1 MAAAWEAARSSVS
14 WQAVKD
20 GWSSKWFQGS
30 KDGSMVALQSDFVGV
45 LGEYLRRHHSGMLA
59 LLHRPG
65 SLLHKGTHTED
76 ASPSVTTALAVAF
89 PIVRYILHITI
100 FQVPPLESVLPGSCT
115 CACLLHS
122 PHLFLQCFISRTDT
136 AQMHLLQP
144 VGRYVIV
151 GKAFQRGQRLPDKTR
166 NKINKFSESFWKV

>member
-59 LLHRPG
+59 LLHCSG
-65 SLLHKGTHTED
+65 SLLHKRTHTED
-76 ASPSVTTALAVAF
+76 ASSFVLQHWQSRFPSCATSCTSPSSRCRLWRVCCLAVAHV
-89 PIVRYILHITI
+89 PVCYTVR
-100 FQVPPLESVLPGSCT
+100 T
-115 CACLLHS
+115 CFCSAPCPELTLLKCMCCS
-122 PHLFLQCFISRTDT
+122 QSAGT
-136 AQMHLLQP
+136 
-144 VGRYVIV
+144 
-151 GKAFQRGQRLPDKTR
+151 
-166 NKINKFSESFWKV
+166 